1 MKFIILSL
9 IFSAV
14 AFGQTTNFGKPP
26 GTPGKL
32 EDAYLKDDDQKFY
45 KNQAF
50 AGQNES
56 QRVDSLV
63 KEINKLHGEMA
74 EMKSEIEK
82 LRNDVETLKKK

>member
-9 IFSAV
+9 MFASL

-32 EDAYLKDDDQKFY
+32 EDAYLKDEDQQYY

-50 AGQNES
+50 TGQNES
-56 QRVDSLV
+56 QRTDSLV

-74 EMKSEIEK
+74 DMKSEIEK